1 MGGAVGL
8 MPEDLRERMML
19 GDTGANVLG
28 GVLGLVVVLECSRT
42 SRNVVLVVLI
52 VLNLISERV
61 SFSSVIE
68 KVPPLRWLDQLGRH
82 SEDLRSADE

>member
-1 MGGAVGL
+1 

-42 SRNVVLVVLI
+42 TRNVVLVVLI
-52 VLNLISERV
+52 LLNLVSERV
-61 SFSSVIE
+61 SYSAVIE
-68 KVPPLRWLDQLGRH
+68 KVPPLRWLDQLGRAKPEVNPEPH
-82 SEDLRSADE
+82 TGS